1 MPGRSVRTPPSPAT
15 DRRPTERDFAWRG
28 RSRRTQLQV
37 DTQLA
42 LMAAVTEQER
52 DIVELLKQS
61 DLSLAQ
67 YNVLRILRGAG
78 PNGTTCGDVSGR
90 LVKHDPDV
98 TRLADRLEKRGLIA
112 RGRDVN
118 DRRVVRTRIT
128 KAGLNVL
135 ASLDGPL
142 DDLHERQ
149 VGHMTER
156 QLHDLQ
162 ALVAAL
168 RARRP
173 G

>member
-1 MPGRSVRTPPSPAT
+1 MPGRLVRTPLSPAP
-15 DRRPTERDFAWRG
+15 DRRLTERDFAWRG

-42 LMAAVTEQER
+42 LMEAVTEQER

-112 RGRDVN
+112 RGRDAN

-128 KAGLNVL
+128 KAGLELL
-135 ASLDGPL
+135 ASLDEPL
-142 DDLHERQ
+142 DELHERQ

-156 QLHDLQ
+156 QLHGLQ